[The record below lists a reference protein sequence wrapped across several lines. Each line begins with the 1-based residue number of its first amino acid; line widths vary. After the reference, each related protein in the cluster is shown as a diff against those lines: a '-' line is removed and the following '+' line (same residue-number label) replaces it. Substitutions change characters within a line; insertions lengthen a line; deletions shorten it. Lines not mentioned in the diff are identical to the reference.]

1 MRRAAK
7 RDDSEAGIIA
17 TLEAHGARVQTL
29 SGLNLPDLLVLY
41 RGRILLAEV
50 KTGRAKLKPG
60 QRAFADVW
68 PVEVLRSPEDAAS
81 WLLGLAPHQ
90 VREAQKSNPKPIIWD
105 EV

>member
-68 PVEVLRSPEDAAS
+68 PVEVLRTVQDATD
-81 WLLGLAPHQ
+81 WLMDIGPA
-90 VREAQKSNPKPIIWD
+90 V
-105 EV
+105 